1 MYISQD
7 LSFPSCKMTEL
18 GYKSSSLNIYESLV
32 FVLYDMYVV
41 SLDAISVYLWAF
53 DVLPLR

>member
-1 MYISQD
+1 
-7 LSFPSCKMTEL
+7 MTEL